1 MQLISEIMKNV
12 TLYHLLQSSS
22 FLISFLNMFNQIRL
36 IHLKPHKTG
45 KITYTKALT
54 PFVMA
59 NWVHIILPSNW
70 LISFD
75 KNTIELIKS
84 L

>member
-1 MQLISEIMKNV
+1 
-12 TLYHLLQSSS
+12 
-22 FLISFLNMFNQIRL
+22 MFNQIRL